1 MSPRK
6 SSAGKAPL
14 RKKTVCRIKF
24 EVLWAAPA
32 VDDLTEILEYIR
44 RKERPATARKILQ
57 EIKKIGDRL
66 KDFPGR
72 GRIVPELLR
81 TMGIQQYRE
90 LIHKRWR
97 MIYRIEAARV
107 YVLRVIDSS
116 RNLEDLLL
124 ISGLRDRS

>member
-1 MSPRK
+1 VSPRK